1 MQRLIISLLPFLINF
16 KKESD
21 KMPDLYTRDE
31 YGKYIP
37 FDIEIYEQEI
47 RNEAYSTL
55 RKRNKVRNERKKRAK
70 NRKIIGILM
79 ILIMFGACKL
89 IVATGETDITYMLM
103 ILPIALMI
111 IFSKDV

>member
-1 MQRLIISLLPFLINF
+1 
-16 KKESD
+16 
-21 KMPDLYTRDE
+21 MPDLYTRDE

-47 RNEAYSTL
+47 RNEIYSTL
-55 RKRNKVRNERKKRAK
+55 RKRNKLRNERKKRAK

-89 IVATGETDITYMLM
+89 IVAIGETDITYMLM

-111 IFSKDV
+111 IFSKDI